1 MALQQEKVVLLVGGN
16 NFYKIF
22 ISSVKYN
29 FGGIIS
35 SLLVII
41 LRRERER
48 KKVNIYR
55 KILLYFRDIS
65 LTAFSPRLITQND
78 ILSSRLAPCVAT
90 QILEFPKVTTS
101 CVLNQT
107 FSMRQNPAGM
117 RIYSKFLICDCGL
130 LSWKKWFPKRIIN
143 SPRPASPL

>member
-16 NFYKIF
+16 NFYENFYIIRKIQF
-22 ISSVKYN
+22 WRNYFLPSGDNIEK
-29 FGGIIS
+29 
-35 SLLVII
+35 
-41 LRRERER
+41 RKRE
-48 KKVNIYR
+48 KKVYIYR

-117 RIYSKFLICDCGL
+117 RIYSTFLICDSGL
-130 LSWKKWFPKRIIN
+130 LSWKKMVSEEN
-143 SPRPASPL
+143 Y